1 MILSKVSIN
10 RPVFATMMILAL
22 LVLGIYSYVGL
33 SVQLFPDVDF
43 PMVVVTVTYPGATP
57 ETMETE
63 VMKKIEDAVNPLSG
77 VKHIETK
84 CLESYAYSVVTF
96 EMGKSVD
103 VSSQEVR
110 EKVAGIQ
117 ADLPNDIEDIVIQKY
132 DPKAMPIISVAVA
145 GDRSARELTFIAK
158 ETVKKRLESL
168 QGVGNVELI
177 GGEEREILVELDLAS
192 LEALNL
198 SIFDI
203 QGRLAAASLDLPG
216 GTVKQE
222 GRDFTVRTMG
232 KIVSLDQIRDLVV
245 KSEKGKEVRMRD
257 IAVVKDTTKE
267 LESISRL
274 NGKRAVALSIV
285 KQSSANTV
293 DVAKR
298 VKAKL
303 EEVKGLLPAGV
314 SLVIASDSSP
324 FIVDSIDDVKT
335 NIIYGS
341 LLAVLVIF
349 LFLADYRPTLISAVA
364 IPTSIIATF
373 TFMKALGFTLNM
385 MTLMGLSLAVG
396 LLIDDAIVVIENIYR
411 HKTMGKPTPVAAYD
425 GTSEIGLAVLAT
437 TFSLVVVF
445 VPVSFMQGIVGR
457 MFFSFGMTVAFA
469 VIVSL
474 FVAFTLTPM
483 LSSRFLKEEH
493 THHVGTRNPVY
504 MVTNAWNNFFDRLNV
519 WYQSIIRGALNHR
532 ALTIIIALVAFFGSF
547 FIVTLIGTE
556 FIPQYDQGQLWVS
569 FRAGPGTTLAETA
582 RIVEGVE
589 QVVGSHPE
597 VKTQFTTIGSGSDP
611 DSRGSIAVKLV
622 DRSERDVNVFQLI
635 EELRNELS
643 SYVGLRM
650 TISPEESHSGGAGG
664 AVEIAVSGENEQ
676 KLMALAR
683 EVEDSVRAMPG
694 AVEIDNSL
702 GEGKPELQLELDR
715 GKISDLGLNVTQVSM
730 AVRYLVNGVV
740 PMKFRD
746 GDYESDV
753 RLRLRESDRKSVSDL
768 SRILIPSSKEIDGK
782 NGFQVPLSHVATFR
796 DASSVSEINRYDRQ
810 KTVKV
815 YANNFNR
822 FAGDVRSDAIARAAK
837 IPTPPGYRIYQTGEA
852 EYQAEAFVAILSALA
867 LAVILIYIVLA
878 SQFESFTDPFAIML
892 SLPMSLVGAFL
903 GLLLF
908 GSSLSIMS
916 MIGIVMLMGL
926 VTKNAILLV
935 DFAKQAIRGGTDRT
949 EALVKAGSIRLRPIL
964 MTTLAMIFGMLP
976 LALGIGSGAELRAG
990 IARAVIGGLTTST
1003 LLTLIGVPVV
1013 FTLLDDITKKL
1024 FGKRGKAVAND
1035 NIV

>member
-1 MILSKVSIN
+1 MILSKVSIS

-22 LVLGIYSYVGL
+22 VVLGIYSYRGL
-33 SVQLFPDVDF
+33 SVELFPDIDF
-43 PMVVVTVTYPGATP
+43 PLVVVTVTYPGATP
-57 ETMETE
+57 ANMETE

-84 CLESYAYSVVTF
+84 CLESFAYSVVTF
-96 EMGKSVD
+96 EMGKSAD

-110 EKVAGIQ
+110 EKVAGIR
-117 ADLPNDIEDIVIQKY
+117 ADLPNDIEDIVIQKW
-132 DPKAMPIISVAVA
+132 DPMVIPIVSVAVS
-145 GDRSARELTFIAK
+145 GERSARELTFIAK
-158 ETVKKRLESL
+158 EIVKKRLESL
-168 QGVGNVELI
+168 PGVGNVELI
-177 GGEEREILVELDLAS
+177 GGEEREILVELDLSA

-203 QGRLAAASLDLPG
+203 QNRLAASSLDLPG
-216 GTVKQE
+216 GTIKRE

-232 KIVSLDQIRDLVV
+232 RITSLDEIRDLVV
-245 KSEKGKEVRMRD
+245 KNEKGKEVRVRD
-257 IAVVKDTTKE
+257 IAVVKDTTKD

-274 NGKRAVALSIV
+274 NGKRAVALSLV
-285 KQSSANTV
+285 KQSGANTV

-298 VKAKL
+298 IKAKL
-303 EEVKGLLPAGV
+303 EELKGVLPAGV
-314 SLVIASDSSP
+314 ELIIASDNSI
-324 FIVDSIDDVKT
+324 FTVEAIDDVMV
-335 NIIYGS
+335 NILYGS
-341 LLAVLVIF
+341 ILAILVIF
-349 LFLADYRPTLISAVA
+349 LFLADSRPTLISAVA

-373 TFMKALGFTLNM
+373 TFMKALGFSLNF
-385 MTLMGLSLAVG
+385 MTLLGLSLAVG

-411 HKTMGKPTPVAAYD
+411 HKTMGKPMDVAAND

-469 VIVSL
+469 VLVSL

-483 LSSRFLKEEH
+483 LSSRFLREEH
-493 THHVGTRNPVY
+493 MHHVGTHNPVY
-504 MVTNAWNNFFDRLNV
+504 KLTNAWNDMFDRLNV

-532 ALTIIIALVAFFGSF
+532 VLTIVIALVAFFGSF
-547 FIVTLIGTE
+547 FLVPLIGTE
-556 FIPQYDQGQLWVS
+556 FLPQYDQGQFWVS
-569 FRAGPGTTLAETA
+569 FKAGPGTTLAETA
-582 RIVEGVE
+582 RLTEGVE
-589 QVVGSHPE
+589 KIIGSHEE
-597 VKTQFTTIGSGSDP
+597 VKTQFATIGSGSDP
-611 DSRGSIAVKLV
+611 DSRGSIAVKLI
-622 DRSERDVNVFQLI
+622 DRSDRNVNVFQLI
-635 EELRNELS
+635 EQVRKELS
-643 SYVGLRM
+643 RYVGLRI
-650 TISPEESHSGGAGG
+650 TISPEESHGGGG
-664 AVEIAVSGENEQ
+664 GSAVEIAVSGENEQ
-676 KLMALAR
+676 KLMALAN
-683 EVEDSVRAMPG
+683 EVEDSVRATPG
-694 AVEIDNSL
+694 AVETDNSL
-702 GEGKPELQLELDR
+702 GEGKPEVQLEMDR
-715 GKISDLGLNVTQVSM
+715 GKISDLGLNVAQVST

-746 GDYESDV
+746 GNYESDV
-753 RLRLRESDRKSVSDL
+753 RVRLRESDRKSVSDL
-768 SRILIPSSKEIDGK
+768 SRILIPSSKDIEGNK
-782 NGFQVPLSHVATFR
+782 NFQVPLSHVATFR

-815 YANNFNR
+815 YANNLNR
-822 FAGDVRSDAIARAAK
+822 FAGDVRSDAIAKAAK

-852 EYQAEAFVAILSALA
+852 EYQAEAFVAILSALL

-892 SLPMSLVGAFL
+892 SLPMSLVGAFV
-903 GLLLF
+903 GLLAF

-990 IARAVIGGLTTST
+990 IARAVIGGLATST
-1003 LLTLIGVPVV
+1003 LLTLIAVPVV

-1024 FGKRGKAVAND
+1024 FGKRRKAVAN
-1035 NIV
+1035 NNTV

>member
-1 MILSKVSIN
+1 
-10 RPVFATMMILAL
+10 MMILAL
-22 LVLGIYSYVGL
+22 VVLGIYSYRGL
-33 SVQLFPDVDF
+33 SVELFPDVDF
-43 PMVVVTVTYPGATP
+43 PIVVIAVTYPGATP
-57 ETMETE
+57 ENMETE

-96 EMGKSVD
+96 EMGKSAD

-117 ADLPNDIEDIVIQKY
+117 KDLPDDIEDIVIQKY
-132 DPKAMPIISVAVA
+132 DPKAMPIISVAIA
-145 GDRSARELTFIAK
+145 GDRSARELTFVAK

-168 QGVGNVELI
+168 SGVGNVELI

-203 QGRLAAASLDLPG
+203 QGRLAAASMDLPG

-232 KIVSLDQIRDLVV
+232 KIASLDQIRDLVV
-245 KSEKGKEVRMRD
+245 KNEKGKEVRMRD

-274 NGKRAVALSIV
+274 NGKRAVALTIV
-285 KQSSANTV
+285 KQSGANTV

-303 EEVKGLLPAGV
+303 EELKSLLPAGV
-314 SLVIASDSSP
+314 SLVIASDNSV
-324 FIVDSIDDVKT
+324 FTVEAIDDVMV
-335 NIIYGS
+335 NILYGS

-349 LFLADYRPTLISAVA
+349 LFLADSRPTLISAAA

-373 TFMKALGFTLNM
+373 IFMKALGFTLNF
-385 MTLMGLSLAVG
+385 MTLLGLSLAVG

-411 HKTMGKPTPVAAYD
+411 HKTMGKPIHIAAYD

-457 MFFSFGMTVAFA
+457 FFFSFGMTVAVA
-469 VIVSL
+469 VMVSL

-483 LSSRFLKEEH
+483 LSSRFLREEH
-493 THHVGTRNPVY
+493 THRVGTRNPVY
-504 MVTNAWNNFFDRLNV
+504 MVTNAWNGFFDRLNV

-532 ALTIIIALVAFFGSF
+532 VLTVVVAVVAFFGSF
-547 FIVTLIGTE
+547 FIVPLIGTE
-556 FIPQYDQGQLWVS
+556 FLPQYDQGQFWVS
-569 FRAGPGTTLAETA
+569 LKAGPGTTLEETA
-582 RIVEGVE
+582 RLVEGVE
-589 QVVGSHPE
+589 KIIGSHEE
-597 VKTQFTTIGSGSDP
+597 VKTQFATIGSGSEP
-611 DSRGSIAVKLV
+611 DSRGSIAVKLI
-622 DRSERDVNVFQLI
+622 DRSDRDVNVFQLI
-635 EELRNELS
+635 EQLRKELS
-643 SYVGLRM
+643 SYAGLRM
-650 TISPEESHSGGAGG
+650 TISPEESHGGGG
-664 AVEIAVSGENEQ
+664 GSAVEIAVSGENEQ
-676 KLMALAR
+676 RLMALAN
-683 EVEDSVRAMPG
+683 EVEDSVRATPG
-694 AVEIDNSL
+694 AVEADNSL

-715 GKISDLGLNVTQVSM
+715 GKISDLGLNVTQVSL

-740 PMKFRD
+740 PMKYRE

-753 RLRLRESDRKSVSDL
+753 RLRLKESDRRNVSDL
-768 SRILIPSSKEIDGK
+768 SRILVPSAKEIDGK
-782 NGFQVPLSHVATFR
+782 GGFQVPLSHVATFR
-796 DASSVSEINRYDRQ
+796 DASSVSEVNRYDRQ

-822 FAGDVRSDAIARAAK
+822 FAGDVRSDAIARSAK

-852 EYQAEAFVAILSALA
+852 EYQAEAFAAILGALA
-867 LAVILIYIVLA
+867 LSVILIYIVLA
-878 SQFESFTDPFAIML
+878 SQFESFTDPLAIML

-903 GLLLF
+903 GLLAF
-908 GSSLSIMS
+908 RSSLSIMS

-949 EALVKAGSIRLRPIL
+949 EALVKAGSVRLRPIL

-1013 FTLLDDITKKL
+1013 FTLLDDITRKL
-1024 FGKRGKAVAND
+1024 SGKRGKAVAD
-1035 NIV
+1035 KDRV

>member
-1 MILSKVSIN
+1 MILSKISIN

-22 LVLGIYSYVGL
+22 VVLGIYSYRGL
-33 SVQLFPDVDF
+33 SVELFPDVDF
-43 PMVVVTVTYPGATP
+43 PLVVVSVTYPGATP
-57 ETMETE
+57 ENMESE

-96 EMGKSVD
+96 EMGKSAD

-117 ADLPNDIEDIVIQKY
+117 ADLPSDIEDIVIQKW

-145 GDRSARELTFIAK
+145 GDRTARELTFIAK

-222 GRDFTVRTMG
+222 GRDFTIRTMG
-232 KIVSLDQIRDLVV
+232 RIASLDQIRDLVV
-245 KSEKGKEVRMRD
+245 KNENGKEVRMRD

-274 NGKRAVALSIV
+274 NGKRAVALNIV
-285 KQSSANTV
+285 KQSGANTV

-298 VKAKL
+298 VKTKL
-303 EEVKGLLPAGV
+303 EELKSLLPTGV
-314 SLVIASDSSP
+314 STVIASDNSV
-324 FIVDSIDDVKT
+324 FTVEAIDDVMV
-335 NIIYGS
+335 NILYGS

-349 LFLADYRPTLISAVA
+349 LFLADSRPTLISAAA

-373 TFMKALGFTLNM
+373 IFMKALGFTLNF
-385 MTLMGLSLAVG
+385 MTLLGLSLAVG

-411 HKTMGKPTPVAAYD
+411 HKTMGKPIHIAAYE

-457 MFFSFGMTVAFA
+457 FFFSFGMTVAVA
-469 VIVSL
+469 VMVSL

-493 THHVGTRNPVY
+493 THRVGTRNPVY
-504 MVTNAWNNFFDRLNV
+504 MVTNAWNDFFDRLNV

-532 ALTIIIALVAFFGSF
+532 VLTIVIALVAFFGSF
-547 FIVTLIGTE
+547 FIVPLIGTE
-556 FIPQYDQGQLWVS
+556 FLPQYDQGQFWVS
-569 FRAGPGTTLAETA
+569 FKAGPGTTLAETA
-582 RIVEGVE
+582 RLVEGVE
-589 QVVGSHPE
+589 QVVGSHKE
-597 VKTQFTTIGSGSDP
+597 VKTQFTAIGSGSDP
-611 DSRGSIAVKLV
+611 DSRGSIAVKLI

-635 EELRNELS
+635 EQLRKELS
-643 SYVGLRM
+643 TYAGLRM
-650 TISPEESHSGGAGG
+650 TMSTEESHGGGG
-664 AVEIAVSGENEQ
+664 GSAVEIAVSGENEL
-676 KLMALAR
+676 KLMALAN
-683 EVEDSVRAMPG
+683 EVEDSVRATPG
-694 AVEIDNSL
+694 AVETDNSL
-702 GEGKPELQLELDR
+702 GEGKPELRLELDR
-715 GKISDLGLNVTQVSM
+715 GKISDLGLNVTQVSL

-740 PMKFRD
+740 PMKYRE

-753 RLRLRESDRKSVSDL
+753 RLRLKESDRKSVSDL
-768 SRILIPSSKEIDGK
+768 SRILVPSSKEIDGK
-782 NGFQVPLSHVATFR
+782 GGFQVPLSHVATFR

-822 FAGDVRSDAIARAAK
+822 FAGDVRADAIARSAK

-852 EYQAEAFVAILSALA
+852 EYQAEAFAAILGALA
-867 LAVILIYIVLA
+867 LSVILIYIVLA

-903 GLLLF
+903 GLLAF
-908 GSSLSIMS
+908 RSSLSIMS

-935 DFAKQAIRGGTDRT
+935 DFAKQAIRGGSDRT
-949 EALVKAGSIRLRPIL
+949 DALVKAGSVRLRPIL
-964 MTTLAMIFGMLP
+964 MTTMAMIFGMLP

-1024 FGKRGKAVAND
+1024 TGKRGKAVADD
-1035 NIV
+1035 NTV

>member
-22 LVLGIYSYVGL
+22 VVLGIYSYRGL
-33 SVQLFPDVDF
+33 SVELFPDVDF
-43 PMVVVTVTYPGATP
+43 PIVVITVTYPGATP
-57 ETMETE
+57 QNMETE

-96 EMGKSVD
+96 EMGKSAD

-117 ADLPNDIEDIVIQKY
+117 ADLPSDIEDIVIQKY

-145 GDRSARELTFIAK
+145 GNRSARELTFIAK

-192 LEALNL
+192 LEALKL

-203 QGRLAAASLDLPG
+203 QNRLAAASLDLPG
-216 GTVKQE
+216 GTLKQE

-232 KIVSLDQIRDLVV
+232 RITSLDQIRDLVV
-245 KSEKGKEVRMRD
+245 KNEKGKEVRMRD

-274 NGKRAVALSIV
+274 NGKRAVALNIV
-285 KQSSANTV
+285 KQSGANTV

-303 EEVKGLLPAGV
+303 EELKNLLPTGV
-314 SLVIASDSSP
+314 SLVIASDNSV
-324 FIVDSIDDVKT
+324 FTVEAIDDVMV
-335 NIIYGS
+335 NILYGS

-349 LFLADYRPTLISAVA
+349 LFLADSRPTLISAAA

-373 TFMKALGFTLNM
+373 TFMKALGFTLNF
-385 MTLMGLSLAVG
+385 MTLLGLSLAVG

-411 HKTMGKPTPVAAYD
+411 HKTMGKPMHIAAYE

-457 MFFSFGMTVAFA
+457 FFFSFGMTVAVA
-469 VIVSL
+469 VMVSL

-483 LSSRFLKEEH
+483 LSSRFLREEH
-493 THHVGTRNPVY
+493 THRVGTRNPVY
-504 MVTNAWNNFFDRLNV
+504 MLTNGWNNFFDRLNV

-532 ALTIIIALVAFFGSF
+532 ALTIVVALAAFFGSF
-547 FIVTLIGTE
+547 FIVPLIGTE
-556 FIPQYDQGQLWVS
+556 FLPQYDQGQFWVS
-569 FRAGPGTTLAETA
+569 FKAGPGTTLTETA
-582 RIVEGVE
+582 KLTEGVE
-589 QVVGSHPE
+589 EIIGGHKE

-611 DSRGSIAVKLV
+611 DSRGSIAVKLI
-622 DRSERDVNVFQLI
+622 DRSDRSVNVFQLI
-635 EELRNELS
+635 EQLRKELS

-650 TISPEESHSGGAGG
+650 TISPEESHGGGG
-664 AVEIAVSGENEQ
+664 GNAVEIAVSGENEQ
-676 KLMALAR
+676 KLMALAN
-683 EVEDSVRAMPG
+683 EVEDSVRATPG
-694 AVEIDNSL
+694 AVETDNSL

-715 GKISDLGLNVTQVSM
+715 GKISDLGLNVAQVSM

-740 PMKFRD
+740 PMKYRD

-753 RLRLRESDRKSVSDL
+753 RLQLKESDRKSVSDL
-768 SRILIPSSKEIDGK
+768 SRILVPSSKEINGK
-782 NGFQVPLSHVATFR
+782 SGFQVPLSYVANFR

-822 FAGDVRSDAIARAAK
+822 FAGDVRADAIARADK
-837 IPTPPGYRIYQTGEA
+837 ISTPPGYRIYQTGEA

-867 LAVILIYIVLA
+867 LSVILIYIVLA

-903 GLLLF
+903 GLLAF
-908 GSSLSIMS
+908 RSSLSIMS

-935 DFAKQAIRGGTDRT
+935 DFAKQSIRGGTDRT

-964 MTTLAMIFGMLP
+964 MTTMAMIFGMLP

-1024 FGKRGKAVAND
+1024 FGKRGKAVAD
-1035 NIV
+1035 NNSV